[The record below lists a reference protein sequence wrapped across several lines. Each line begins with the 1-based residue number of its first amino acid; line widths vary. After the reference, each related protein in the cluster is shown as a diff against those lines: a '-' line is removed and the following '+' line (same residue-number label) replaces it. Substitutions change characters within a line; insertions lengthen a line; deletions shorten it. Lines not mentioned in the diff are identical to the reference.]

1 MSAPALS
8 PTPTM
13 PAVAP
18 AVARQGVLAKVVT
31 WWTRFQN
38 RRQVSN
44 LLALDDYL
52 LKDLGVARGDVFE
65 ALTDPLTSDPSSLLA
80 ASAAQR
86 RISERARIREHLR
99 SARLMDS
106 FESNEV
112 RRAA

>member
-44 LLALDDYL
+44 LLALADALERIIPDFRDDAPGGTVEFQIGNL
-52 LKDLGVARGDVFE
+52 L
-65 ALTDPLTSDPSSLLA
+65 
-80 ASAAQR
+80 
-86 RISERARIREHLR
+86 
-99 SARLMDS
+99 
-106 FESNEV
+106 
-112 RRAA
+112 